1 MSEIL
6 RLQSVSRNF
15 SGLKALRDVS
25 LGIGK
30 GEVLG
35 LIGPN
40 GAGKTT
46 LVNVVTGVTP
56 ASSGTVTFMGRDI
69 TRVKTYQSARLGLSR
84 TFQVVQPFAEFSALD
99 NVAAAAL
106 FSQPGESIKSARQEA
121 RAHLAFVGLEAQ
133 SDQPAATLTLA
144 MRKRLELAKALAMK
158 PKLLFL
164 DEVNAGLNSAEVER
178 ATRLI
183 HQLAEN
189 GITIV
194 MIEHLM
200 KVVLNVCTRIVVL
213 HNGQLIADGAPRD
226 VIKNPAVVEAY
237 LGQQVCAKGWRS
249 WLIHPLSSCKAC
261 ARAMAR
267 FRCCGAS
274 ILPYEAGRSL
284 H

>member
-6 RLQSVSRNF
+6 HLSNVSRHF
-15 SGLKALRDVS
+15 SGLQALRDVTIS
-25 LGIGK
+25 VNK

-46 LVNVVTGVTP
+46 LVNTVCGVTP
-56 ASSGTVTFMGRDI
+56 ANSGTITFDGQGI
-69 TRVKTYQSARLGLSR
+69 TRIKTFQAARLGLSR
-84 TFQVVQPFAEFSALD
+84 TFQIVQPFAEFTALD

-106 FSQPGESIKSARQEA
+106 FSQPGESLKSARQEA

-133 SDQPAATLTLA
+133 AGQPAATLTLA

-178 ATRLI
+178 ATKLI
-183 HQLAEN
+183 HQLAAD

-213 HNGQLIADGAPRD
+213 HNGQMIADGEPRD
-226 VIKNPAVVEAY
+226 VIKNPAVVDAY
-237 LGQQVCAKGWRS
+237 LGQQYAQRNAANG
-249 WLIHPLSSCKAC
+249 
-261 ARAMAR
+261 
-267 FRCCGAS
+267 
-274 ILPYEAGRSL
+274 
-284 H
+284 

>member
-6 RLQSVSRNF
+6 RLENVSRHF
-15 SGLKALRDVS
+15 SGLQALRGVT
-25 LGIGK
+25 LTVNK

-46 LVNVVTGVTP
+46 LVNTICGVTP
-56 ASSGTVTFMGRDI
+56 ANSGKVSFDGNDI
-69 TRVKTYQSARLGLSR
+69 TRIKTYQAARLGLSR
-84 TFQVVQPFAEFSALD
+84 TFQIVQPFAEFTALD

-106 FSQPGESIKSARQEA
+106 FSQPGQSLKVAREQA
-121 RAHLAFVGLEAQ
+121 MAHLVYVGLELQANH
-133 SDQPAATLTLA
+133 PAATLTLA

-178 ATRLI
+178 ATKLI
-183 HQLAEN
+183 HELAAS

-200 KVVLNVCTRIVVL
+200 KVVLNVCTRIAVL
-213 HNGQLIADGAPRD
+213 HNGALIADGAPRE
-226 VIKNPAVVEAY
+226 VIENPAVVEAY
-237 LGQQVCAKGWRS
+237 LGQQYAKRN
-249 WLIHPLSSCKAC
+249 A
-261 ARAMAR
+261 AR
-267 FRCCGAS
+267 G
-274 ILPYEAGRSL
+274 
-284 H
+284 

>member
-1 MSEIL
+1 MSESMSEIL
-6 RLQSVSRNF
+6 RLDRVSRHF
-15 SGLKALRDVS
+15 SGLQALRDVT
-25 LGIGK
+25 LGINR

-46 LVNVVTGVTP
+46 LVNTVCAVTP
-56 ASSGTVTFMGRDI
+56 ANSGTITFDGADI
-69 TRVKTYQSARLGLSR
+69 TRIKTYQAARRGLSR
-84 TFQVVQPFAEFSALD
+84 TFQIVQPFAELSALD

-106 FSQPGESIKSARQEA
+106 FSQAGESLKSAREA
-121 RAHLAFVGLEAQ
+121 AMAHLAFVGLAAQ
-133 SDQPAATLTLA
+133 AAQPAATLTLA

-178 ATRLI
+178 ATGLI
-183 HQLAEN
+183 HQLAAS

-213 HNGQLIADGAPRD
+213 HNGALIADGTPRD
-226 VIKNPAVVEAY
+226 VINSPAVVEAY
-237 LGQQVCAKGWRS
+237 LGQQYAQ
-249 WLIHPLSSCKAC
+249 
-261 ARAMAR
+261 
-267 FRCCGAS
+267 AS
-274 ILPYEAGRSL
+274 RTRG
-284 H
+284 

>member
-6 RLQSVSRNF
+6 RLDRVSRRF
-15 SGLKALRDVS
+15 SGLQALREVT
-25 LGIGK
+25 LGINK

-46 LVNVVTGVTP
+46 LVNTVCGVTP
-56 ASSGTVTFMGRDI
+56 ANAGTITFDGHDI
-69 TRVKTYQSARLGLSR
+69 TRIKTFQAARLGLSR
-84 TFQVVQPFAEFSALD
+84 TFQIVQPFAEFTALD

-106 FSQPGESIKSARQEA
+106 FSQPGESLKSAREAA

-133 SDQPAATLTLA
+133 ASQSAATLTLA

-178 ATRLI
+178 ATKLI
-183 HQLAEN
+183 HQLAAD

-213 HNGQLIADGAPRD
+213 HNGQMIADGEPRD
-226 VIKNPAVVEAY
+226 VIKNPAVVDAY
-237 LGQQVCAKGWRS
+237 LGQQYAQRNATHG
-249 WLIHPLSSCKAC
+249 
-261 ARAMAR
+261 
-267 FRCCGAS
+267 
-274 ILPYEAGRSL
+274 
-284 H
+284 

>member
-6 RLQSVSRNF
+6 RLQSVSRHF
-15 SGLKALRDVS
+15 SGLKALSDVS
-25 LGIGK
+25 LGIAK

-56 ASSGTVTFMGRDI
+56 ASSGTVTFAGQDI

-84 TFQVVQPFAEFSALD
+84 TFQIVQPFAELSALD

-106 FSQPGESIKSARQEA
+106 FSQPNESLKSARESA
-121 RAHLAFVGLEAQ
+121 RERLAFVGLEAQ
-133 SDQPAATLTLA
+133 SSQPAATLTLA

-183 HQLAEN
+183 HELAAS

-213 HNGQLIADGAPRD
+213 HNGKLIADGLPRD

-237 LGQQVCAKGWRS
+237 LGQQYAQ
-249 WLIHPLSSCKAC
+249 
-261 ARAMAR
+261 RA
-267 FRCCGAS
+267 AS
-274 ILPYEAGRSL
+274 DG
-284 H
+284 

>member
-6 RLQSVSRNF
+6 RLQNVSRHF
-15 SGLKALRDVS
+15 SGLQALREVT
-25 LGIGK
+25 IAVRN

-46 LVNVVTGVTP
+46 LVNTVCGVTP
-56 ASSGTVTFMGRDI
+56 ANSGTVTFDGADI
-69 TRVKTYQSARLGLSR
+69 THIKTYQAARLGLSR
-84 TFQVVQPFAEFSALD
+84 TFQIVQPFAEFTVLD

-106 FSQPGESIKSARQEA
+106 FSQPGESLKSAREEA
-121 RAHLAFVGLEAQ
+121 RVHLDFVGLAAQ
-133 SDQPAATLTLA
+133 AVQPAATLTLA

-178 ATRLI
+178 ATKLI
-183 HQLAEN
+183 HELAAQ

-200 KVVLNVCTRIVVL
+200 KVVLNVCTRIAVL
-213 HNGQLIADGAPRD
+213 HNGALIADGAPRE
-226 VIKNPAVVEAY
+226 VIENPAVVEAY
-237 LGQQVCAKGWRS
+237 LGQQYAKRHANRG
-249 WLIHPLSSCKAC
+249 
-261 ARAMAR
+261 
-267 FRCCGAS
+267 
-274 ILPYEAGRSL
+274 
-284 H
+284 

>member
-1 MSEIL
+1 VSEIL

-25 LGIGK
+25 LGISK

-56 ASSGTVTFMGRDI
+56 ASSGTVTFMGQDI

-84 TFQVVQPFAEFSALD
+84 TFQVVQPFAEFGALD

-106 FSQPGESIKSARQEA
+106 FSQPGESIKSAREEA

-237 LGQQVCAKGWRS
+237 LGQQYAQ
-249 WLIHPLSSCKAC
+249 
-261 ARAMAR
+261 RA
-267 FRCCGAS
+267 GAH
-274 ILPYEAGRSL
+274 G
-284 H
+284 

>member
-6 RLQSVSRNF
+6 RLQSVSRHF
-15 SGLKALRDVS
+15 SGLKALSDVS
-25 LGIGK
+25 LGINK

-56 ASSGTVTFMGRDI
+56 ASSGTVTFAGQDV

-84 TFQVVQPFAEFSALD
+84 TFQIVQPFAELSALD

-106 FSQPGESIKSARQEA
+106 FSQPNESLKSARESA
-121 RAHLAFVGLEAQ
+121 RERLAFVGLEAQ

-144 MRKRLELAKALAMK
+144 MRKRLELAKALAMR

-183 HQLAEN
+183 HELAAS

-213 HNGQLIADGAPRD
+213 HNGRLIADGLPRD

-237 LGQQVCAKGWRS
+237 LGQQYAQ
-249 WLIHPLSSCKAC
+249 
-261 ARAMAR
+261 RAAAH
-267 FRCCGAS
+267 G
-274 ILPYEAGRSL
+274 
-284 H
+284 

>member
-6 RLQSVSRNF
+6 RLENVSRHF
-15 SGLKALRDVS
+15 SGLQALRDVT
-25 LGIGK
+25 LTVNR

-46 LVNVVTGVTP
+46 LVNTICGVTP
-56 ASSGTVTFMGRDI
+56 ANSGKVSFDGNDI
-69 TRVKTYQSARLGLSR
+69 TRIKTYQAARLGLSR
-84 TFQVVQPFAEFSALD
+84 TFQIVQPFAEFTALD

-106 FSQPGESIKSARQEA
+106 FSQPGQSLKTAREQA
-121 RAHLAFVGLEAQ
+121 MTHLVYVGLELQAN
-133 SDQPAATLTLA
+133 QPAATLTLA

-178 ATRLI
+178 ATKLI
-183 HQLAEN
+183 HELAAS

-200 KVVLNVCTRIVVL
+200 KVVLNVCTRIAVL
-213 HNGQLIADGAPRD
+213 HNGALIADGAPRE
-226 VIKNPAVVEAY
+226 VIENPAVVEAY
-237 LGQQVCAKGWRS
+237 LGQQYAKRN
-249 WLIHPLSSCKAC
+249 A
-261 ARAMAR
+261 AR
-267 FRCCGAS
+267 G
-274 ILPYEAGRSL
+274 
-284 H
+284 

>member
-6 RLQSVSRNF
+6 RLDGVSRHF
-15 SGLKALRDVS
+15 SGLQALRGVT
-25 LGIGK
+25 LAINK

-46 LVNVVTGVTP
+46 LVNTICGVTP
-56 ASSGTVTFMGRDI
+56 ANSGAIIFDGRDI
-69 TRVKTYQSARLGLSR
+69 TDIKTYRAARLGLSR
-84 TFQVVQPFAEFSALD
+84 TFQIVQPFAEFTALD

-106 FSQPGESIKSARQEA
+106 FSQPGESLKSAREEA
-121 RAHLAFVGLEAQ
+121 RAHIAFVGLEAQ
-133 SDQPAATLTLA
+133 AGQSAATLTLA

-178 ATRLI
+178 ATKLI
-183 HQLAEN
+183 HQLAAD

-213 HNGQLIADGAPRD
+213 HNGTVIADGEPRQ
-226 VIKNPAVVEAY
+226 VINNPAVVDAY
-237 LGQQVCAKGWRS
+237 LGQQYAKRN
-249 WLIHPLSSCKAC
+249 A
-261 ARAMAR
+261 
-267 FRCCGAS
+267 
-274 ILPYEAGRSL
+274 AGG
-284 H
+284 

>member
-1 MSEIL
+1 MPEIL
-6 RLQSVSRNF
+6 HLQSVSRNF

-25 LGIGK
+25 LGLSK

-56 ASSGTVTFMGRDI
+56 ANSGTVTFMGQDI
-69 TRVKTYQSARLGLSR
+69 TRLKTFRSARLGLSR

-106 FSQPGESIKSARQEA
+106 FSQPGENIKSAREEA

-133 SDQPAATLTLA
+133 SARPAATLTLA

-158 PKLLFL
+158 PRLLFL

-237 LGQQVCAKGWRS
+237 LGQQY
-249 WLIHPLSSCKAC
+249 
-261 ARAMAR
+261 ARRA
-267 FRCCGAS
+267 GAD
-274 ILPYEAGRSL
+274 G
-284 H
+284 

>member
-1 MSEIL
+1 
-6 RLQSVSRNF
+6 
-15 SGLKALRDVS
+15 LKALRDVS
-25 LGIGK
+25 LGVSK

-56 ASSGTVTFMGRDI
+56 ASSGTVTFMGQDI

-106 FSQPGESIKSARQEA
+106 FSQPGESIRAAREEA
-121 RAHLAFVGLEAQ
+121 RAHLAFVGLESQ

-183 HQLAEN
+183 HQLAES

-237 LGQQVCAKGWRS
+237 LGQQYAQRT
-249 WLIHPLSSCKAC
+249 
-261 ARAMAR
+261 
-267 FRCCGAS
+267 GAH
-274 ILPYEAGRSL
+274 G
-284 H
+284 

>member
-1 MSEIL
+1 MSELL
-6 RLQSVSRNF
+6 RLTGVSRRF
-15 SGLKALRDVS
+15 SGLQALRDVNLS
-25 LGIGK
+25 VAR

-46 LVNVVTGVTP
+46 LVNTICGVTP
-56 ASSGTVTFMGRDI
+56 ANSGSVVFDGRDI
-69 TRVKTYQSARLGLSR
+69 TRIKTYQAARLGLSR
-84 TFQVVQPFAEFSALD
+84 TFQIVQPFAEFSALD

-106 FSQPGESIKSARQEA
+106 FSQPGASLKSAREA
-121 RAHLAFVGLEAQ
+121 AREHLAFVGLEAQ
-133 SDQPAATLTLA
+133 AEQSAATLTLA

-178 ATRLI
+178 ATKLI
-183 HQLAEN
+183 HQLAAG

-213 HNGQLIADGAPRD
+213 HNGHPIADGPPRE
-226 VIKNPAVVEAY
+226 VISNPAVVEAY
-237 LGQQVCAKGWRS
+237 LGQQYAQRT
-249 WLIHPLSSCKAC
+249 
-261 ARAMAR
+261 ARH
-267 FRCCGAS
+267 G
-274 ILPYEAGRSL
+274 
-284 H
+284 

>member
-6 RLQSVSRNF
+6 RLQSVSRHF
-15 SGLKALRDVS
+15 SGLKALSDVS
-25 LGIGK
+25 LGIAK

-56 ASSGTVTFMGRDI
+56 ANSGTVTFAGQDI

-84 TFQVVQPFAEFSALD
+84 TFQIVQPFAELSALD

-106 FSQPGESIKSARQEA
+106 FSQPNESLKSARESA
-121 RAHLAFVGLEAQ
+121 RDRLAFVGLEAQ
-133 SDQPAATLTLA
+133 SSQPAATLTLA

-183 HQLAEN
+183 HELAAS
-189 GITIV
+189 GIAIV

-213 HNGQLIADGAPRD
+213 HNGKLIADGLPRE

-237 LGQQVCAKGWRS
+237 LGQQYAQ
-249 WLIHPLSSCKAC
+249 
-261 ARAMAR
+261 RA
-267 FRCCGAS
+267 AS
-274 ILPYEAGRSL
+274 HG
-284 H
+284 

>member
-6 RLQSVSRNF
+6 RLQSVSRHF
-15 SGLKALRDVS
+15 SGLKALSDVS
-25 LGIGK
+25 LGINK

-46 LVNVVTGVTP
+46 LVNVVTGVNP
-56 ASSGTVTFMGRDI
+56 ASSGTVTFAGQDI

-84 TFQVVQPFAEFSALD
+84 TFQIVQPFAELSALD

-106 FSQPGESIKSARQEA
+106 FSQPNESLKSARESA
-121 RAHLAFVGLEAQ
+121 RERLAFVGLEAQ

-183 HQLAEN
+183 HELAAS

-213 HNGQLIADGAPRD
+213 HNGRLIADGLPRD
-226 VIKNPAVVEAY
+226 VIKNPSVVEAY
-237 LGQQVCAKGWRS
+237 LGQQYAQ
-249 WLIHPLSSCKAC
+249 
-261 ARAMAR
+261 RAAAH
-267 FRCCGAS
+267 G
-274 ILPYEAGRSL
+274 
-284 H
+284 

>member
-6 RLQSVSRNF
+6 RLDGVSRHF
-15 SGLKALRDVS
+15 SGLQALRGVTLS
-25 LGIGK
+25 LAR

-46 LVNVVTGVTP
+46 LVNTVCGVTP
-56 ASSGTVTFMGRDI
+56 ASSGTIIFDGADI
-69 TRVKTYQSARLGLSR
+69 TAIKTYQAARLGLSR
-84 TFQVVQPFAEFSALD
+84 TFQIVQPFAEFTALD

-106 FSQPGESIKSARQEA
+106 FSQPGASLVSAREA
-121 RAHLAFVGLEAQ
+121 AMEHLDFVGLAAQ
-133 SDQPAATLTLA
+133 ASQRAATLTLA

-178 ATRLI
+178 ATALI
-183 HQLAEN
+183 HQLAAS

-200 KVVLNVCTRIVVL
+200 KVVLNVCTRIAVL
-213 HNGQLIADGAPRD
+213 HNGELIADGAPRD
-226 VIKNPAVVEAY
+226 VIDNPAVVEAY
-237 LGQQVCAKGWRS
+237 LGQQYAKKHVEKHVEPR
-249 WLIHPLSSCKAC
+249 
-261 ARAMAR
+261 ARR
-267 FRCCGAS
+267 
-274 ILPYEAGRSL
+274 
-284 H
+284 

>member
-6 RLQSVSRNF
+6 RLDRVSRRF
-15 SGLKALRDVS
+15 SGLQALREVT
-25 LGIGK
+25 LGINK

-46 LVNVVTGVTP
+46 LVNTICGVTP
-56 ASSGTVTFMGRDI
+56 ASSGTVTFLGQDI
-69 TRVKTYQSARLGLSR
+69 TGIKTYQAARRGLSR
-84 TFQVVQPFAEFSALD
+84 TFQIVQPFAEFTALD

-106 FSQPGESIKSARQEA
+106 FSQPGESLKSAREEA
-121 RAHLAFVGLEAQ
+121 RAHIAFVGLEAQ
-133 SDQPAATLTLA
+133 AGQSAATLTLA

-178 ATRLI
+178 ATKLI
-183 HQLAEN
+183 HQLAAN

-200 KVVLNVCTRIVVL
+200 KVVLNVCTRIAVL
-213 HNGQLIADGAPRD
+213 HNGQLIADGLPRD
-226 VIKNPAVVEAY
+226 IIKNPAVVDAY
-237 LGQQVCAKGWRS
+237 LGQQYAQRNA
-249 WLIHPLSSCKAC
+249 IH
-261 ARAMAR
+261 
-267 FRCCGAS
+267 G
-274 ILPYEAGRSL
+274 
-284 H
+284 

>member
-6 RLQSVSRNF
+6 QLQSVSRHF
-15 SGLKALRDVS
+15 SGLQALCDVS
-25 LGIGK
+25 LSVNR

-56 ASSGTVTFMGRDI
+56 ASSGTVTFMGQDI
-69 TRVKTYQSARLGLSR
+69 TRVKTYQSARAGLSR
-84 TFQVVQPFAEFSALD
+84 TFQIVQPFAEFTALD

-106 FSQPGESIKSARQEA
+106 FSQPGESLKSAREEA

-133 SDQPAATLTLA
+133 SGQLAATLTLA
-144 MRKRLELAKALAMK
+144 MRKRLELAKALAMR

-183 HQLAEN
+183 HQLAAS

-213 HNGQLIADGAPRD
+213 HNGRLIADGLPRD

-237 LGQQVCAKGWRS
+237 LGQQYAQRNSAHG
-249 WLIHPLSSCKAC
+249 
-261 ARAMAR
+261 
-267 FRCCGAS
+267 
-274 ILPYEAGRSL
+274 
-284 H
+284 

>member
-6 RLQSVSRNF
+6 KLDSVSRNF
-15 SGLKALRDVS
+15 TGLKALSDVS
-25 LGIGK
+25 LNVKK

-46 LVNVVTGVTP
+46 LVNTVTGVTP
-56 ASSGTVTFMGRDI
+56 ASFGTVTFMGQDI

-84 TFQVVQPFAEFSALD
+84 TFQIVQPFAEFSALD

-106 FSQPGESIKSARQEA
+106 FSQPSESIRSAREEA

-133 SDQPAATLTLA
+133 ADQPAATLTLA

-178 ATRLI
+178 ATKLI
-183 HQLAEN
+183 HQLAES

-213 HNGQLIADGAPRD
+213 HNGRLIADGVPRD

-237 LGQQVCAKGWRS
+237 LGQQYAQ
-249 WLIHPLSSCKAC
+249 
-261 ARAMAR
+261 RA
-267 FRCCGAS
+267 GH
-274 ILPYEAGRSL
+274 G
-284 H
+284 

>member
-6 RLQSVSRNF
+6 RLDAVSRHF
-15 SGLKALRDVS
+15 SGLQALREVT
-25 LGIGK
+25 LGINK

-46 LVNVVTGVTP
+46 LVNTICGVTP
-56 ASSGTVTFMGRDI
+56 ASSGTVTFLGQDI
-69 TRVKTYQSARLGLSR
+69 TRIKTYQAARRGLSR
-84 TFQVVQPFAEFSALD
+84 TFQIVQPFAEFTALD

-106 FSQPGESIKSARQEA
+106 FSQPGESLKSAREEA
-121 RAHLAFVGLEAQ
+121 RAHIAFVGLEGQAGQ
-133 SDQPAATLTLA
+133 SAATLTLA

-178 ATRLI
+178 ATKLI
-183 HQLAEN
+183 HQLAAD

-200 KVVLNVCTRIVVL
+200 KVVLNVCTRIAVL

-226 VIKNPAVVEAY
+226 IIKNPAVVDAY
-237 LGQQVCAKGWRS
+237 LGQQYAQRNA
-249 WLIHPLSSCKAC
+249 IH
-261 ARAMAR
+261 
-267 FRCCGAS
+267 G
-274 ILPYEAGRSL
+274 
-284 H
+284 

>member
-6 RLQSVSRNF
+6 RLDAVSRHF
-15 SGLKALRDVS
+15 SGLQALSGVT

-46 LVNVVTGVTP
+46 LVNTVCGVTP
-56 ASSGTVTFMGRDI
+56 ANAGTVTFDGRDI
-69 TRVKTYQSARLGLSR
+69 TRIKTFRAARLGLSR
-84 TFQVVQPFAEFSALD
+84 TFQIVQPFAEFTALD

-106 FSQPGESIKSARQEA
+106 FSQPGESLKSAREA
-121 RAHLAFVGLEAQ
+121 AQAHLAFVGLEAQ
-133 SDQPAATLTLA
+133 AMQPAATLTLA

-183 HQLAEN
+183 HQLAAD

-200 KVVLNVCTRIVVL
+200 KVVLNVCTRIAVL
-213 HNGQLIADGAPRD
+213 HNGRLIADGPPRE
-226 VIKNPAVVEAY
+226 VIRNPAVVDAY
-237 LGQQVCAKGWRS
+237 LGQQY
-249 WLIHPLSSCKAC
+249 
-261 ARAMAR
+261 ARRNATR
-267 FRCCGAS
+267 ETSHG
-274 ILPYEAGRSL
+274 
-284 H
+284 

>member
-1 MSEIL
+1 MSDLL
-6 RLQSVSRNF
+6 RLARVSRHF
-15 SGLKALRDVS
+15 SGLQALRDVTLS
-25 LGIGK
+25 VAS

-46 LVNVVTGVTP
+46 LVNTICGVTP
-56 ASSGTVTFMGRDI
+56 ANSGSVMFDGRDI
-69 TRVKTYQSARLGLSR
+69 TRIKTYQAARLGLSR
-84 TFQVVQPFAEFSALD
+84 TFQIVQPFAEFTALD

-106 FSQPGESIKSARQEA
+106 FSQPGASLKAAREAA

-133 SDQPAATLTLA
+133 AAQPAATLTLA

-183 HQLAEN
+183 HELAAG

-213 HNGQLIADGAPRD
+213 HNGALIADGAPRE
-226 VIKNPAVVEAY
+226 VISNPAVVEAY
-237 LGQQVCAKGWRS
+237 LGQKYAQRS
-249 WLIHPLSSCKAC
+249 
-261 ARAMAR
+261 
-267 FRCCGAS
+267 
-274 ILPYEAGRSL
+274 AG
-284 H
+284 HG

>member
-6 RLQSVSRNF
+6 RLDKVSRNF
-15 SGLKALRDVS
+15 SGLKALSGVTLRID
-25 LGIGK
+25 K

-46 LVNVVTGVTP
+46 LVNTICGVTP
-56 ASSGTVTFMGRDI
+56 ANSGRIIFAGKDI
-69 TRVKTYQSARLGLSR
+69 TDIKTYQAARLGLAR
-84 TFQVVQPFAEFSALD
+84 TFQIVQPFAEFTALD

-106 FSQPGESIKSARQEA
+106 FSQPGESVKWAREEA

-133 SDQPAATLTLA
+133 AMQPAATLTLA

-178 ATRLI
+178 ATNLI
-183 HQLAEN
+183 HRLAAD

-226 VIKNPAVVEAY
+226 VIQNPAVVEAY
-237 LGQQVCAKGWRS
+237 LGQQYAKRN
-249 WLIHPLSSCKAC
+249 
-261 ARAMAR
+261 
-267 FRCCGAS
+267 
-274 ILPYEAGRSL
+274 AGRG
-284 H
+284 